1 MAVGGPGHSVMPSQ
15 VSSFSGRDPPRRGG
29 SRGPALGLVG
39 GGQPPNTAQAWGADD
54 RQEHPRSHPPQP
66 FRRLTGRLAPFTGQA
81 SPRQCCVSWGFLM
94 PPYSENKKDPSP
106 QPSTH
111 NNLGDGES
119 FLPGAS
125 NPMGAQLNPSS
136 PLCSCPILPTPA
148 APDPLLGMC
157 QPPRLLC
164 CRPDA
169 PRAPDASPRN
179 VILSGLASSSTA
191 WDPTASVWADL
202 GRAGGH

>member
-1 MAVGGPGHSVMPSQ
+1 MPSQ

-66 FRRLTGRLAPFTGQA
+66 FRRLTGRLVPFTGQA
-81 SPRQCCVSWGFLM
+81 SPGQCCVSWGFLM

-125 NPMGAQLNPSS
+125 NPMGAQLNPRS
-136 PLCSCPILPTPA
+136 PLCSCPVLPTPA
-148 APDPLLGMC
+148 APDPLPGMC
-157 QPPRLLC
+157 QPP
-164 CRPDA
+164 
-169 PRAPDASPRN
+169 
-179 VILSGLASSSTA
+179 ISSA
-191 WDPTASVWADL
+191 ADL
-202 GRAGGH
+202 MPPGLLTLPQGMSFCLAWLPPAQPGIPQPRCGQT